1 MTVKACPR
9 NYFRT
14 KDNRSVDETVKPLI
28 SDKGIDYGVMV
39 KLLKRNLRGYDFND
53 DWGLF
58 KEKQDAIAKKQR
70 LIREMKE
77 EGIPQNMMEYIRM
90 FGRPYRML

>member
-1 MTVKACPR
+1 MTAKTCPR
-9 NYFRT
+9 NYFKT
-14 KDNRSVDETVKPLI
+14 KDNRCINVTVKPLI
-28 SDKGIDYGVMV
+28 SDKGLDYGVMV
-39 KLLKRNLRGYDFND
+39 KLLKKNLRGYDFND

-77 EGIPQNMMEYIRM
+77 EGIPQNMKEYIRI
-90 FGRPYRML
+90 F